1 MRDIDF
7 YQLHLNRVSRSFA
20 FCIQELPMPFRY
32 WVSLSYLVCRILDT
46 VEDSTWETIELRKSQ
61 FASFDAFIKNPPTLV
76 EVHTWA
82 AQFPAAI
89 PEGEKIL
96 LSDAEII
103 FENIHELAPE
113 IKKVLQQCILQMSR
127 GMQGFMSKGPLRL
140 TSLKKVNLYCY
151 FVAGLVGKLLTQLFL
166 LYKPQFS
173 PSKSL
178 KKNAL
183 HFGLFLQKVNIL
195 KDQLEDE
202 LSGRHLVPDRE
213 AVLASAQENAT
224 AGLDYI
230 LALPT
235 EEKGYRVFCAWSFFL
250 GMATLAKGS
259 IKMVRDET
267 SKLLGQVQAIAG
279 DNDALKRLSDFLVR
293 KVFN

>member
-1 MRDIDF
+1 
-7 YQLHLNRVSRSFA
+7 
-20 FCIQELPMPFRY
+20 
-32 WVSLSYLVCRILDT
+32 
-46 VEDSTWETIELRKSQ
+46 
-61 FASFDAFIKNPPTLV
+61 
-76 EVHTWA
+76 
-82 AQFPAAI
+82 
-89 PEGEKIL
+89 
-96 LSDAEII
+96 
-103 FENIHELAPE
+103 
-113 IKKVLQQCILQMSR
+113 MSR

-195 KDQLEDE
+195 KDQIEDE

-213 AVLASAQENAT
+213 AVLASAQQNAT

-230 LALPT
+230 LALPA

-259 IKMVRDET
+259 IKMVREET

-279 DNDALKRLSDFLVR
+279 DNAALRRLFELINTSL
-293 KVFN
+293 

>member
-1 MRDIDF
+1 
-7 YQLHLNRVSRSFA
+7 
-20 FCIQELPMPFRY
+20 MPFRY
-32 WVSLSYLVCRILDT
+32 WVSLSYLACRILDT
-46 VEDSTWETIELRKSQ
+46 VEDSAWEAIELRKQQ
-61 FASFDAFIKNPPTLV
+61 FASFDAFVKAAPAEADVASWVARFPTN
-76 EVHTWA
+76 
-82 AQFPAAI
+82 I

-96 LSDAEII
+96 LSDAAII
-103 FENIHELAPE
+103 FGNIHELDAP
-113 IKKVLQQCILQMSR
+113 IKKALQTCILQMSR

-140 TSLKKVNLYCY
+140 TSLKRVNLYCY

-173 PSKSL
+173 ASKSL

-195 KDQLEDE
+195 KDQAEDE
-202 LSGRHLVPDRE
+202 ESGRHLVPDRA
-213 AVLASAQENAT
+213 AVLESAQQNAI

-230 LALPT
+230 LALPP

-259 IKMVRDET
+259 IKMMREET
-267 SKLLGQVQAIAG
+267 SKLLGQVQAVAS
-279 DNDALKRLSDFLVR
+279 DNRALKHLFEAISISS
-293 KVFN
+293 